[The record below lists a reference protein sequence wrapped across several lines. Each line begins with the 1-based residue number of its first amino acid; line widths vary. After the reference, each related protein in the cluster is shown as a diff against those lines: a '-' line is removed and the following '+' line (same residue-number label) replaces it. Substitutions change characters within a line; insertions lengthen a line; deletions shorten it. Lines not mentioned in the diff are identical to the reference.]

1 LNALG
6 LLACVLAVVAAP
18 VSPAA
23 AETTHPAHQG
33 EGGVVLVVIGAL
45 ELLLLASLSAVLFRR
60 IRFPYTIGLVIVG
73 VLLAIAEHHL
83 DFLEPM
89 RLIRLTP
96 EVVLYVFIPTLIF
109 PAAVRLD
116 LELLKRNMYPI
127 LLLALPGLILST
139 LIVGG
144 AVGAMTPLAWST
156 ALLFGALISATDP
169 VAVVALFEELKVPG
183 RLSNVVEGESLF
195 NDAVAMVLF
204 ASILS
209 AIHSPAG
216 GPTLLA
222 QAAAS
227 FVWVA
232 LGGLAV
238 GAVAAA
244 VYAALVHCAE
254 DDPLI
259 EIALSMVLAYT
270 AFAVADHYL
279 GVSGILAV
287 VGAGLVGRRLR
298 RAHFE
303 GTTKAQPYLQHFWR
317 YAEFVA
323 NSFIFLFLG
332 IGGDPFLHRLREASW
347 ADLSYIV
354 YAVAAVIAARLVVV
368 YGFIG
373 IFNRCTSGEPID
385 WRYQAVIFWGGGVRG
400 ALPLVLVLS
409 LSADFAQR
417 SLVLDLTAGVVL
429 FTLLVAGT
437 TSGRLVR
444 SVRLRSAA
452 LPEAHGAS
460 T

>member
-1 LNALG
+1 MNALG
-6 LLACVLAVVAAP
+6 LLACVLAALAAP
-18 VSPAA
+18 ISPAA
-23 AETTHPAHQG
+23 AETAQSAHQG
-33 EGGVVLVVIGAL
+33 EGGVVLALIGAL

-73 VLLAIAEHHL
+73 VLLAIAEHRL

-116 LELLKRNMYPI
+116 LEQLKRNMYPI

-144 AVGAMTPLAWST
+144 AVGAVTPLAWST

-216 GPTLLA
+216 GPALLA

-244 VYAALVHCAE
+244 GYAALVRWAE
-254 DDPLI
+254 DDPMI

-287 VGAGLVGRRLR
+287 VGAGLIGRRLR

-303 GTTKAQPYLQHFWR
+303 DATKAQPYLQHFWR

-332 IGGDPFLHRLREASW
+332 IGGDPFLQRLREGSW

-354 YAVAAVIAARLVVV
+354 YAVVAVIAARLVVV

-373 IFNRCTSGEPID
+373 IFNRCSSGEPID

-409 LSADFAQR
+409 LPADFALR
-417 SLVLDLTAGVVL
+417 PLVLDLTAGVVL

-444 SVRLRSAA
+444 SVRL
-452 LPEAHGAS
+452 H
-460 T
+460 